1 MYSSAALR
9 CYGVK
14 FQRGKY
20 TIVLTNA
27 RSYYCSIHR
36 TISLKLNESSI
47 RQLSNSSQDQKES
60 KPSSWIESAYIPT
73 KIRPYLHLARAD
85 KQAGTLLL
93 MWPCFW
99 YTAYN
104 HL

>member
-1 MYSSAALR
+1 MYSLAALR

-20 TIVLTNA
+20 TIVLQKA
-27 RSYYCSIHR
+27 SHYCAIHHS
-36 TISLKLNESSI
+36 TINLNLKVSSK
-47 RQLSNSSQDQKES
+47 RQFSNSSQDSKNN
-60 KPSSWIESAYIPT
+60 KPSSWIESEYIPE

-99 YTAYN
+99 Y
-104 HL
+104 LDGSRF